1 MSRYGILI
9 CALFSVLLCACH
21 EEAEAP
27 LQFDVIENSTPETTR
42 IRYFANPGPGCMEK
56 EYYVYT
62 DFSESE
68 LKLKCNNSN
77 KIKTACRLKKPY
89 ASENGGTTTI
99 EATPEETGIYVTL
112 SDDNIITVRFAQLSS
127 ESTPY
132 GYYGTIIATDHNGG
146 AERQTVINI
155 SRRNPSLDG

>member
-9 CALFSVLLCACH
+9 WALLSVLLCACH
-21 EEAEAP
+21 EETEAS

-42 IRYFANPGPGCMEK
+42 IRYFANPGPGCIEK

-77 KIKTACRLKKPY
+77 KIKTSCRLKKPY
-89 ASENGGTTTI
+89 ASENGDTTI

-112 SDDNIITVRFAQLSS
+112 SENNIITVRFAQLSS
-127 ESTPY
+127 ENTPY
-132 GYYGTIIATDHNGG
+132 GYYGTIIATDYNGG
-146 AERQTVINI
+146 EERQTVINI
-155 SRRNPSLDG
+155 SRRNPSLDE